1 MIFLVLLISVDVWKA
16 LLRINEEE
24 LKRKDVF
31 ESKPIIAQLFNETEK
46 KPLVKDNEDAS
57 SILEDSYSQSYQHG
71 STKNPFLSPQSDH
84 SYRQVPSTNPFS
96 AESPKV
102 VFSPFSS
109 FSSRKSDKLTYP
121 IPFIRYDASLSPHSQ
136 RRINQYPS
144 PAYPTEEEFD
154 YFFSRDGHRKTNPF
168 EDVEDSTHL
177 AVDIPPSPL
186 ESVNTPPSQKDE
198 KEMKYRED
206 FPPTKY
212 TEDNQPV
219 DYTDNFPPTEYTEDN
234 QPVDYTDNFP
244 PIQTTSSSPL
254 YEDRVEQRSLIHQ
267 DKDRCRFNSVSKSIS
282 ILYSNYDVD
291 AKNAKRLEMLLNDW
305 LDANP
310 QQDYIQG
317 ILAVAGILV
326 LTVKDRLLCEEILN
340 ILFISLFSILFS
352 PSFFTYNNKE
362 VLCMFFREAGN
373 LRFVSYFLP

>member
-1 MIFLVLLISVDVWKA
+1 MISVDVWKA

-46 KPLVKDNEDAS
+46 KPLVKDNEDTS

-121 IPFIRYDASLSPHSQ
+121 IPFIRYDASLSPYSQ
-136 RRINQYPS
+136 RGINQYPS

-219 DYTDNFPPTEYTEDN
+219 DYTDNFPP
-234 QPVDYTDNFP
+234 
-244 PIQTTSSSPL
+244 IQTTSSSPL

-291 AKNAKRLEMLLNDW
+291 AKNAKRLEILLNDW
-305 LDANP
+305 LDSNP
-310 QQDYIQG
+310 QQAYIQG